1 VKTLRC
7 PGCGTCPASVLNK
20 PIGTDVFGFTMVIRQ
35 VCCPRCGNMVEGEP
49 GEKVFQSRL
58 AVWKVDLSSLTDAE
72 E

>member
-1 VKTLRC
+1 
-7 PGCGTCPASVLNK
+7 
-20 PIGTDVFGFTMVIRQ
+20 
-35 VCCPRCGNMVEGEP
+35 MVEGEP